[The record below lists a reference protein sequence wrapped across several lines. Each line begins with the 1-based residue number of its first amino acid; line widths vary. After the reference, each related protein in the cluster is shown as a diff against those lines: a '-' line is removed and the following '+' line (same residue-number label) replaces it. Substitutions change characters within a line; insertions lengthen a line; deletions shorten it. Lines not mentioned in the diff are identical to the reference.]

1 MSLRYISNRTDLNK
15 AFISIF
21 HTLTGMDLQKLLD
34 QMGSVDILGVHQPT
48 TVGTNCPISGM
59 AEVTFK
65 VKVCYFASY
74 SDWDVGEIIK
84 VRVHNWGGNQSDIKI
99 TRENGC
105 EEYFTYHF
113 DTREIS

>member
-1 MSLRYISNRTDLNK
+1 MICSIQNRNMLNK
-15 AFISIF
+15 AFIGIF

-34 QMGSVDILGVHQPT
+34 QMGSVDILGVNQPT
-48 TVGTNCPISGM
+48 TKGTNEPISGM
-59 AEVTFK
+59 AEVTLK

-74 SDWDVGEIIK
+74 SDWEVGEIIK
-84 VRVHNWGGNQSDIKI
+84 VRVHNFGRSTSEIKI